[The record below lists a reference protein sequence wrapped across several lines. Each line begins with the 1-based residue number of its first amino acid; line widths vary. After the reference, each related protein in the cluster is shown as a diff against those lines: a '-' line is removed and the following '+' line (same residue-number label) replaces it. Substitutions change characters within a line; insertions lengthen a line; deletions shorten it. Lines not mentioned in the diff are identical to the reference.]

1 MPYGYEGKNVPDK
14 NVSIHEIQIS
24 GVYSGVLAPGGEMKT
39 AKTIV
44 LPQTG
49 NARSYQELLEKCTQ
63 LEQVIEELHRYLYI
77 DLMAIEKRLDD
88 GGI

>member
-1 MPYGYEGKNVPDK
+1 
-14 NVSIHEIQIS
+14 
-24 GVYSGVLAPGGEMKT
+24 MKT